1 MKNVNIHVLGVR
13 VHEKPIYRG
22 GGGLGKFADLRGCL
36 TRKSNAHYGTSLDH
50 IKYLNVLHHNATQKQ
65 L

>member
-22 GGGLGKFADLRGCL
+22 GDGTVYRSKRGLSK
-36 TRKSNAHYGTSLDH
+36 
-50 IKYLNVLHHNATQKQ
+50 IKGVVFFKWGSDIPMQTMA
-65 L
+65 

>member
-22 GGGLGKFADLRGCL
+22 GGAWKICRFKGV
-36 TRKSNAHYGTSLDH
+36 LD
-50 IKYLNVLHHNATQKQ
+50 KKE
-65 L
+65 

>member
-22 GGGLGKFADLRGCL
+22 GDCLEGGEMGQFIGLRGGLAK
-36 TRKSNAHYGTSLDH
+36 
-50 IKYLNVLHHNATQKQ
+50 
-65 L
+65 

>member
-22 GGGLGKFADLRGCL
+22 GGLPRRGGDGTVYRSKRGLSK
-36 TRKSNAHYGTSLDH
+36 
-50 IKYLNVLHHNATQKQ
+50 IKGGVFFKWGSDIPLQTMA
-65 L
+65 

>member
-22 GGGLGKFADLRGCL
+22 GGDCLEGGEMGQFIGLRGGL
-36 TRKSNAHYGTSLDH
+36 AK
-50 IKYLNVLHHNATQKQ
+50 
-65 L
+65 